1 MTRTSIERRGI
12 RMSEKTNKE
21 KQVPTILSR
30 QIVAKSRLLRIE
42 AIDLKFSNGELRQY
56 ERMQG
61 SGRGAVMVVPF
72 LDAGTILLVRE
83 YAAGLHNSQLGFPKG
98 LIDPGETPEQAADRE
113 LKEEI
118 GYGVRKLTPLKQV
131 SMAPAFFSA
140 AMTLFVGEDLYPEQ
154 LVGDEPEPLE
164 IVPWKLADIDSLL
177 SQPDF
182 TEARS
187 VAALLLMQRWYE
199 DREQCKR

>member
-1 MTRTSIERRGI
+1 MAG
-12 RMSEKTNKE
+12 
-21 KQVPTILSR
+21 KQIPTILSR

-42 AIDLKFSNGELRQY
+42 SIDLKFSNGELRQY

-72 LDAGTILLVRE
+72 IDNDTMLLVRE
-83 YAAGLHNSQLGFPKG
+83 YAAGLHNYQLGFPKG

-118 GYGVRKLTPLKQV
+118 GYGVKKLVPMKSVT
-131 SMAPAFFSA
+131 MAPAFFSA
-140 AMTLFVGEDLYPEQ
+140 SMHLYVGLDLYSEKLP
-154 LVGDEPEPLE
+154 GDEPEPLE
-164 IVPWKLADIDSLL
+164 IVPWSVNNIDELL
-177 SQPDF
+177 VQPDF

-187 VAALLLMQRWYE
+187 VAALLLMQRW
-199 DREQCKR
+199 REQGNINNGSSS

>member
-1 MTRTSIERRGI
+1 MTAKSLQ
-12 RMSEKTNKE
+12 E
-21 KQVPTILSR
+21 KQVPIILSR

-61 SGRGAVMVVPF
+61 NGRGAVMVVPM
-72 LDAGTILLVRE
+72 LDKDTMLLVRE
-83 YAAGLHNSQLGFPKG
+83 YAAGLHNYQLGFPKG
-98 LIDPGETPEQAADRE
+98 LIDPGESAQEAAIRE

-118 GYGVRKLTPLKQV
+118 GYGAEQLTELKSV

-140 AMTLFVGEDLYPEQ
+140 TMTLFIGENLYPEQ
-154 LVGDEPEPLE
+154 LPGDEPEPLE
-164 IVPWKLADIDSLL
+164 IVPWPVNKVDELLAQD
-177 SQPDF
+177 DF

-187 VAALLLMQRWYE
+187 VAALLLMQRWREKHFGCAVE
-199 DREQCKR
+199 D

>member
-1 MTRTSIERRGI
+1 
-12 RMSEKTNKE
+12 MSSKPMQE
-21 KQVPTILSR
+21 KQVPVILSR

-61 SGRGAVMVVPF
+61 SGRGAVLVVPL
-72 LDAGTILLVRE
+72 LDENTMLLVRE
-83 YAAGLHNSQLGFPKG
+83 YAAGLHNYQLGFPKG
-98 LIDPGETPEQAADRE
+98 LIDPGETPEQAAQRE

-118 GYGVRKLTPLKQV
+118 GYGAKHFTLMKSV

-140 AMTLFVGEDLYPEQ
+140 NMTLFIGEGLFAEK
-154 LVGDEPEPLE
+154 LEGDEPEPLE
-164 IVPWKLADIDSLL
+164 LVPWPIDAVDELLA
-177 SQPDF
+177 QPDF

-187 VAALLLMQRWYE
+187 VAALLLMQRW
-199 DREQCKR
+199 RSQQSK

>member
-1 MTRTSIERRGI
+1 MAA
-12 RMSEKTNKE
+12 

-30 QIVAKSRLLRIE
+30 SIVAKSRLLRIE
-42 AIDLKFSNGELRQY
+42 AVDLKFSNGELRQY

-61 SGRGAVMVVPF
+61 SGRGAVMVVP
-72 LDAGTILLVRE
+72 LQDPETMLLVRE
-83 YAAGLHNSQLGFPKG
+83 YAAGLHNYQLGFPKG
-98 LIDPGETPEQAADRE
+98 LIDPGESPEQAAVRE

-118 GYGVRKLTPLKQV
+118 GFGAKRLVPLKSV

-140 AMTLFVGEDLYPEQ
+140 TMHLYLGYDLYAEK

-164 IVPWKLADIDSLL
+164 LVPWKISELDALL
-177 SQPDF
+177 VQEDF

-187 VAALLLMQRWYE
+187 VAALLLMQRWFA
-199 DREQCKR
+199 QGGQLT

>member
-1 MTRTSIERRGI
+1 MVNGFKATFGI
-12 RMSEKTNKE
+12 CMSSKSMQE
-21 KQVPTILSR
+21 KQVPIILSR

-61 SGRGAVMVVPF
+61 SGRGAVLVVPL
-72 LDAGTILLVRE
+72 LDENTMLLVRE
-83 YAAGLHNSQLGFPKG
+83 YAAGLHNYQLGFPKG
-98 LIDPGETPEQAADRE
+98 LIDAGESPEEAAQRE

-118 GYGVRKLTPLKQV
+118 GYGAKRFTHMKSV

-140 AMTLFVGEDLYPEQ
+140 NMTLFIGEDLFAEK
-154 LVGDEPEPLE
+154 LEGDEPEPLE
-164 IVPWKLADIDSLL
+164 LVPWPIDAVDELLA
-177 SQPDF
+177 QPDF

-187 VAALLLMQRWYE
+187 VAALLLMQRW
-199 DREQCKR
+199 RAQQRR

>member
-1 MTRTSIERRGI
+1 MTQKS
-12 RMSEKTNKE
+12 KNE
-21 KQVPTILSR
+21 KQIPTILSR

-72 LDAGTILLVRE
+72 LDDETMLLVRE
-83 YAAGLHNSQLGFPKG
+83 YAAGLHNYQLGFPKG
-98 LIDPGETPEQAADRE
+98 LIDPGETPEQAANRE

-118 GYGVRKLTPLKQV
+118 GYGVRKLTALKQV

-154 LVGDEPEPLE
+154 LLGDEPEPLE
-164 IVPWKLADIDSLL
+164 IVPWKLSELDELL
-177 SQPDF
+177 TQPDF

-187 VAALLLMQRWYE
+187 VAALLLMQRW
-199 DREQCKR
+199 REKQQATE